1 MLTPADVVQSSA
13 RRSIQRSLM
22 TVLEVFTVHGASG
35 DFVIWCPDIRCFWKT
50 GRNARGLQP
59 KSCTA
64 GAGSKIMSLDMR
76 LPIATFALA
85 INGFASANAA
95 RHRNGGTG
103 MIRRGLCNPSKMR
116 PIISR
121 EIGRG
126 HV

>member
-1 MLTPADVVQSSA
+1 MLTPPGVVQSSA

-22 TVLEVFTVHGASG
+22 TVVELFTVHGASG
-35 DFVIWCPDIRCFWKT
+35 DFVILRPDRYWKT

-85 INGFASANAA
+85 INGFASANAT

-103 MIRRGLCNPSKMR
+103 MIRRGLCSPS
-116 PIISR
+116 
-121 EIGRG
+121 
-126 HV
+126 